1 MKMADTMSFV
11 TLAGV
16 IAFALILWYYNQR
29 QASALKEM
37 ARALEETYM
46 IAVKN
51 RRDAHKQQEFNCT
64 ASDWISK
71 QLDGD
76 IRPVSPIKV
85 SNKPMWAN
93 LRCASGERVVVSPLT
108 PIELRAA
115 LKDQRT
121 NSKLDKVEEP
131 LLGTN
136 RNVLSVR
143 ERSLRENEWFDLEA
157 DKVGK
162 QLGVNWGE
170 TSRLYFYI
178 VRNKA

>member
-1 MKMADTMSFV
+1 MADTMSFV

-29 QASALKEM
+29 QASALKAM

-51 RRDAHKQQEFNCT
+51 RRDAHKQQEFKLT
-64 ASDWISK
+64 ANDWISK

-76 IRPVSPIKV
+76 IKPTSPIKI
-85 SNKPMWAN
+85 SNKPVWVN
-93 LRCASGERVVVSPLT
+93 LRCENGERVVISPLS

-115 LKDQRT
+115 LKAQTT

-131 LLGTN
+131 LLGVS
-136 RNVLSVR
+136 RAALSVR
-143 ERSLRENEWFDLEA
+143 ERSLRDDEWFDLEA

-170 TSRLYFYI
+170 VSRLYFYI
-178 VRNKA
+178 VGSKA

>member
-1 MKMADTMSFV
+1 MADTMSFV

-16 IAFALILWYYNQR
+16 FAFALILWYYNQR
-29 QASALKEM
+29 QASALKAM

-51 RRDAHKQQEFNCT
+51 RRDAHKQQEFKLT
-64 ASDWISK
+64 ANEWIAK

-76 IRPVSPIKV
+76 IKPATPIKV
-85 SNKPMWAN
+85 STKPLWAN
-93 LRCASGERVVVSPLT
+93 MRCETGERVVVSPLSPT
-108 PIELRAA
+108 ELKAA
-115 LKDQRT
+115 LKEQST

-131 LLGTN
+131 LLGVN
-136 RNVLSVR
+136 RKALSVR
-143 ERSLRENEWFDLEA
+143 ERSLRDDEWFDLEA

-170 TSRLYFYI
+170 VSRLYFYI
-178 VRNKA
+178 VGSKA